1 MNGAL
6 EEGKGAVARG
16 TGVETR
22 AGQRAQTGTIPF
34 EGKGEPG
41 LNHRTGYRVE
51 IGGSIT
57 KQYKT
62 GKITQLGT
70 EHTPQHFLKVQG
82 SQGGSQDNRNQP
94 GKQKINVLMEG
105 DCCVCLV
112 DSGTGILQ
120 VLSSWHVTGA
130 PSHLLVASWIVGG
143 HEAPE
148 GAWPWVVSLQVLRG
162 GVRFVH
168 LCGGVLLSRRAVL
181 TAGHCVDGR
190 TYVLARRIRRIIV
203 HSEFKRETFEND
215 VAVFELRSAVR
226 YSLYIQPVCLPPAVL
241 VQPLENSSDCYI
253 TGWGRT
259 TEKGKISPVLK
270 EAHVGILP
278 PNLCNSSE
286 GYAGLMNNKALCAGV
301 WAGGTDTCQ
310 GDSGGP
316 LVCYHPDTDKYFLIG
331 IASFGV
337 GCGRPRYPGIYVRIH
352 TWSPPLQL

>member
-1 MNGAL
+1 
-6 EEGKGAVARG
+6 
-16 TGVETR
+16 
-22 AGQRAQTGTIPF
+22 
-34 EGKGEPG
+34 
-41 LNHRTGYRVE
+41 
-51 IGGSIT
+51 
-57 KQYKT
+57 
-62 GKITQLGT
+62 
-70 EHTPQHFLKVQG
+70 
-82 SQGGSQDNRNQP
+82 
-94 GKQKINVLMEG
+94 MEG

-130 PSHLLVASWIVGG
+130 PSHLLPPPPAPPWLLHLMEPEPPNLTPECQQQLAVARSVASWIVGG

-190 TYVLARRIRRIIV
+190 TDPCSWRAVLGVHNLQKHSRHTARRRIRRIIV

-259 TEKGKISPVLK
+259 TEKGTGLCPCWNPPVS
-270 EAHVGILP
+270 ILTHSMFP
-278 PNLCNSSE
+278 GRNPLH
-286 GYAGLMNNKALCAGV
+286 
-301 WAGGTDTCQ
+301 

-337 GCGRPRYPGIYVRIH
+337 GCGRPRYPGIYVRLSQYRKWIKAKLLLTNKTWNPLSTTFTILLTLVH
-352 TWSPPLQL
+352 TVLMRIL

>member
-1 MNGAL
+1 
-6 EEGKGAVARG
+6 
-16 TGVETR
+16 
-22 AGQRAQTGTIPF
+22 
-34 EGKGEPG
+34 
-41 LNHRTGYRVE
+41 
-51 IGGSIT
+51 
-57 KQYKT
+57 
-62 GKITQLGT
+62 
-70 EHTPQHFLKVQG
+70 
-82 SQGGSQDNRNQP
+82 
-94 GKQKINVLMEG
+94 
-105 DCCVCLV
+105 
-112 DSGTGILQ
+112 
-120 VLSSWHVTGA
+120 
-130 PSHLLVASWIVGG
+130 IVGG
-143 HEAPE
+143 HEALE

-190 TYVLARRIRRIIV
+190 TDPCSWRAVLGVHNLQKHSHHTARRRIRRIIV

-226 YSLYIQPVCLPPAVL
+226 YNLFIQPVCLAPAAL

-253 TGWGRT
+253 SGWGRT

-278 PNLCNSSE
+278 PSLCNSSE
-286 GYAGLMNNKALCAGV
+286 GYAGLMNDKALCAGA

-316 LVCYHPDTDKYFLIG
+316 LVCYHPDTDKYYLIG

-337 GCGRPRYPGIYVRIH
+337 GCGRPRYPGIYVRLSQYRKWI
-352 TWSPPLQL
+352 